1 MAQTIL
7 RNYQHA
13 SRIFVDGHYR
23 LSPKAGYLFYVE
35 FDFNPM
41 ITNVSN
47 TSAQEL
53 GMIVKSV
60 SLPKFT
66 IDTKI
71 HNAYNRKN
79 IIQNKINYDPVNI
92 TFHDDQAENV
102 RNFWYD
108 YYSFFYRDSD
118 YADATYGIISKYQ
131 ERPSFE
137 WGYTPRDP
145 GSYNSANAYQD
156 YQYIQ
161 AIRIYSL
168 FQGNFSEYELINPI
182 ITNFKHGDHV
192 NGENAFLEHQM
203 SVQFETVKYQTGYT
217 TQNTA
222 GGYID
227 LHYDSTK
234 SPNPTQAGETAP
246 GSNPQTITDLAYY
259 NLQTAGGSVVPTPNT
274 GALSA
279 AFAFGTLSGITTGLM
294 SSASA
299 NGGGFALPA
308 LGSLTSGISNSNIV
322 GQQLRAASVSLAGT
336 AANTLAGGV
345 ISGVTKGLGPQ
356 GTQIVSLAAAAIA
369 NPSAALAT
377 VENMAIKF
385 AMGAVNRGVNSL
397 AASVGNQLATGI
409 STGLGQINTALAFD
423 GATTFTGGL
432 SNAFGDAQSSVSGL
446 FSTSGGASVS
456 FAGSTPA
463 LDYTSDLSSSSTFAL
478 SGSGFGSLSAA
489 PAGNFGSLY

>member
-23 LSPKAGYLFYVE
+23 LSPKYGHLFYVE

-60 SLPKFT
+60 GLPKYT

-79 IIQNKINYDPVNI
+79 IIQNKIQYDPINI

-102 RNFWYD
+102 RDFWYD

-118 YADATYGIISKYQ
+118 YADSTYGIINKYQ

-137 WGYTPRDP
+137 WGYTPRNP

-182 ITNFKHGDHV
+182 ITSFKHGDHI
-192 NGENAFLEHQM
+192 NGENNFLEHQM

-217 TQNTA
+217 TNDTA

-227 LHYDSTK
+227 LHYDTTP
-234 SPNPTQAGETAP
+234 SPNGGTPE
-246 GSNPQTITDLAYY
+246 SQTNSHTVTDLANY
-259 NLQTAGGSVVPTPNT
+259 NLKTAGGSVVPAPNT

-279 AFAFGTLSGITTGLM
+279 AFSFGTLSGITTGLAA
-294 SSASA
+294 ASGT
-299 NGGGFALPA
+299 NSGGFALPA
-308 LGSLTSGISNSNIV
+308 LGSLTSGISNSNIL
-322 GQQLRAASVSLAGT
+322 GQQLQAASVSLAAT
-336 AANTLAGGV
+336 ATSTLAGGV
-345 ISGVTKGLGPQ
+345 ISGVARGLGPQ
-356 GTQIVSLAAAAIA
+356 GVQIVNLAASAIS
-369 NPSAALAT
+369 NPTAALRT

-385 AMGAVNRGVNSL
+385 AVGSINQGINSL
-397 AASVGNQLATGI
+397 ASSLGNQVAIGI
-409 STGLGQINTALAFD
+409 STALSPIGTSISGAFSD
-423 GATTFTGGL
+423 AAQWGRDTLYQL
-432 SNAFGDAQSSVSGL
+432 SI
-446 FSTSGGASVS
+446 
-456 FAGSTPA
+456 P
-463 LDYTSDLSSSSTFAL
+463 SDLANWD
-478 SGSGFGSLSAA
+478 
-489 PAGNFGSLY
+489 PP